1 MIMSGWILPD
11 LYEVKCRSCS
21 TINGHIEVVK
31 RYLDN
36 LKEMDIKK
44 YDKIVMSF
52 YRESSSLP
60 SLGLDDFAVMQLG
73 WIKIN
78 DDPMKAIFYADN
90 TELEFTIKRYLNIGY
105 YPIVLNSYRKQIF
118 VDIPSN
124 KLI

>member
-21 TINGHIEVVK
+21 TVSGHIEVVK

-36 LKEMDIKK
+36 LKKIDLRT

-90 TELEFTIKRYLNIGY
+90 TELEFTIKRYLNVGY
-105 YPIVLNSYRKQIF
+105 YPIILDSYRKQIL